1 MDHEPSNDE
10 TIAGPPV
17 GANPHAQ
24 ESRVDV
30 LGLTGR
36 VLEDRYEIE
45 ELIGAGAMGFVY
57 RGRQLRLRR
66 AVAIKVPK
74 PELCTNPEFMA
85 RFEREALT
93 MARCVHENICAI
105 YDVSVP
111 KDEGLTYIAMELIN
125 GAELDRFLRAEEG
138 NLTVKA
144 VVDILKQIA
153 RGIDAAHAAGIIHRD
168 IKPSNMIV
176 TLPQRVAKIMDFG
189 IAKADVE
196 NSFETQATQAIGT
209 PAFMAPE
216 QIRGET
222 VGPAADIYAYGMT
235 LYKIFARDLP
245 FKMTSAHSLLFA
257 HLDATPFL
265 LSQRNPLWPKE
276 LDGPLAKAIEKAP
289 ENRPATATR
298 LMEDIEAALK
308 PVSNEPFGSFY
319 GAGGQNSQVAMA
331 LPGRASAATAAL
343 DDNKKKYMIYGGAA
357 FGVILFLG
365 LLTAIFSG
373 GDDPETIGVPD
384 PNQVAM
390 IPKPTPVPT
399 PTPYPSPTP
408 TPVPTPEPTAGP
420 TPTPVIIV
428 VTPTPTPQPTRTPPP
443 TRTPRPTPSPTPTPE
458 VTPEPVDVE
467 PTPVLYAWGREM
479 TGGERNLEIRLIE
492 DYFSEKIRRPIYRG
506 NLDDA
511 EQQFGDVPPA
521 EKELFFRG
529 MKTLVERYDNVTVQF
544 VRVSERIDGRRC
556 DIRVRTGVTGA
567 KQGTGGQSQI
577 RLIEQF
583 EATVSFE
590 KRGDNWVLIEWPSK
604 LFFPN
609 I

>member
-1 MDHEPSNDE
+1 
-10 TIAGPPV
+10 
-17 GANPHAQ
+17 
-24 ESRVDV
+24 
-30 LGLTGR
+30 
-36 VLEDRYEIE
+36 
-45 ELIGAGAMGFVY
+45 
-57 RGRQLRLRR
+57 
-66 AVAIKVPK
+66 
-74 PELCTNPEFMA
+74 
-85 RFEREALT
+85 
-93 MARCVHENICAI
+93 
-105 YDVSVP
+105 
-111 KDEGLTYIAMELIN
+111 
-125 GAELDRFLRAEEG
+125 
-138 NLTVKA
+138 
-144 VVDILKQIA
+144 
-153 RGIDAAHAAGIIHRD
+153 
-168 IKPSNMIV
+168 
-176 TLPQRVAKIMDFG
+176 
-189 IAKADVE
+189 
-196 NSFETQATQAIGT
+196 
-209 PAFMAPE
+209 
-216 QIRGET
+216 
-222 VGPAADIYAYGMT
+222 
-235 LYKIFARDLP
+235 
-245 FKMTSAHSLLFA
+245 
-257 HLDATPFL
+257 
-265 LSQRNPLWPKE
+265 
-276 LDGPLAKAIEKAP
+276 
-289 ENRPATATR
+289 
-298 LMEDIEAALK
+298 
-308 PVSNEPFGSFY
+308 
-319 GAGGQNSQVAMA
+319 MA